1 MDLSKLNKE
10 QKIAVEHKKGPLL
23 VLSGAGTGKT
33 RVLTSRFVY
42 IVKNLNVNFNKI
54 IAVTFTNKAA
64 NEIKERVN
72 TELQSSIDTPW
83 IGTFHSIFAKF
94 LRKHSTLVNLKSNFT
109 ILDIEDQ
116 KKLLKQV
123 LDYCK
128 IDKDINEGIYHNE
141 IQNLKDNKILFNE
154 NKKICKFSSI
164 ERLDDIY
171 SYYQQRL
178 IEINAVDF
186 GDILL
191 HSYTILSS
199 NLDLRKSYQNF
210 IEHILIDE
218 FQDTNLIQ
226 YDLIK
231 LVLNSNKNLFCVG
244 DDDQSIYAWRGAN
257 IENII
262 NFPKEFNSSVVRL
275 TKNYRSNSSILEA
288 AACIISNNKNRLGKD
303 LVSFNKNI
311 PEQKIS
317 LHSFY
322 SQEEESLWISD
333 DISRK
338 FQDDNSIGVLVR
350 LTAQMRSIEDKFI
363 KYALPYEI
371 IGGPRFFERKE
382 IKDILAY
389 LKLANS
395 FKDDLSFERV
405 INLPKR
411 GVGDQSVKLIIDKA
425 REKKISFFESL
436 ELLSRENNLPGSL
449 MIKTKPFID
458 IIKKTSDLI
467 NKTTL
472 EDIGIFIIEESGY
485 LKMLENEKNKL
496 KQLENE
502 SRVDNLKEF
511 VNALSEF
518 DNLDDFLEHVGL
530 VNENQNK
537 THSNSIKL
545 MTLHAAK
552 GLEFDHVYLPGW
564 EEGIFP
570 SSRALEQNSTKS
582 LEEERRLAY
591 VGITRAKK
599 EAYISFAMKRAFH
612 GDWMDALPSRF
623 INEIPDESVEKNEI
637 DIVKNDDFD
646 FNQDNSIEFDNEY
659 RSPGWDRFKK
669 KKLLKWKK

>member
-1 MDLSKLNKE
+1 MDLNTLNKE
-10 QKIAVEHKKGPLL
+10 QKIAVEHKNGPLL

-72 TELQSSIDTPW
+72 SELQSSIDTPW

-94 LRKHSTLVNLKSNFT
+94 LRKHSNLVKLKSNFT

-128 IDKDINEGIYHNE
+128 LEKDINEGIYHNE

-154 NKKICKFSSI
+154 NKKISKFSSI

-171 SYYQQRL
+171 SFYQQRL

-191 HSYTILSS
+191 HSYTILF
-199 NLDLRKSYQNF
+199 NNEDIRNSYQKF

-231 LVLNSNKNLFCVG
+231 LILNSNQNLFCVG

-311 PEQKIS
+311 PDQKIN
-317 LHSFY
+317 LNSFY

-333 DISRK
+333 NISKK

-371 IGGPRFFERKE
+371 IGGPRFFDRKE

-411 GVGDQSVKLIIDKA
+411 GVGDQSVKLIIDNA
-425 REKKISFFESL
+425 REKKLSFFESL
-436 ELLSRENNLPGSL
+436 ELLYNDNNLPGSL
-449 MIKTKPFID
+449 MLKTKPFID

-496 KQLENE
+496 KQVENE
-502 SRVDNLKEF
+502 SRIDNLKEF

-518 DNLDDFLEHVGL
+518 ENLDDFLEHVGL
-530 VNENQNK
+530 VNENQKK
-537 THSNSIKL
+537 THSNSVKL

-570 SSRALEQNSTKS
+570 SSRALEQNSSKS

-591 VGITRAKK
+591 VGITRAKFDLNLSY
-599 EAYISFAMKRAFH
+599 ATSRYTYGMNNYS
-612 GDWMDALPSRF
+612 LPSRF
-623 INEIPDESVEKNEI
+623 LNEISNVEKNSSNTIE
-637 DIVKNDDFD
+637 DHSE
-646 FNQDNSIEFDNEY
+646 FNLTKKITSDNIQL
-659 RSPGWDRFKK
+659 SPGKK
-669 KKLLKWKK
+669 RMLEFLKKNTK

>member
-10 QKIAVEHKKGPLL
+10 QKTAVEHRKGPLL

-72 TELQSSIDTPW
+72 SELQSSIDTPW

-94 LRKHSTLVNLKSNFT
+94 LRKHSNLVKLKSNFT

-128 IDKDINEGIYHNE
+128 IEKDINEGIYHNE

-154 NKKICKFSSI
+154 NKKISKLSSI

-171 SYYQQRL
+171 SFYQQRL

-191 HSYTILSS
+191 HSYNILF
-199 NLDLRKSYQNF
+199 NNEDIRNSYQKF

-231 LVLNSNKNLFCVG
+231 LILNSNQNLFCVG

-262 NFPKEFNSSVVRL
+262 NFPKEFNSPVVRL

-311 PEQKIS
+311 PDQKIN
-317 LHSFY
+317 LNSFY

-333 DISRK
+333 NISKK

-411 GVGDQSVKLIIDKA
+411 GVGDQSVKLIIDNA
-425 REKKISFFESL
+425 REKKLSFFESL
-436 ELLSRENNLPGSL
+436 ELLYNDNNLPGSL
-449 MIKTKPFID
+449 MLKTKPFID

-496 KQLENE
+496 KQVENE
-502 SRVDNLKEF
+502 SRIDNLKEF

-518 DNLDDFLEHVGL
+518 ENLDDFLEHVSL
-530 VNENQNK
+530 VNENQKK
-537 THSNSIKL
+537 THSNSVKL

-570 SSRALEQNSTKS
+570 SSRALEQNSSKS

-591 VGITRAKK
+591 VGITRAKFDLNLSY
-599 EAYISFAMKRAFH
+599 ATSRYTYGMNNYS
-612 GDWMDALPSRF
+612 LPSRF
-623 INEIPDESVEKNEI
+623 LNEISNVEKNSSNTIE
-637 DIVKNDDFD
+637 DHSE
-646 FNQDNSIEFDNEY
+646 FNLTKKITSDNIQL
-659 RSPGWDRFKK
+659 SPGKK
-669 KKLLKWKK
+669 RMLEFLKKNTK

>member
-10 QKIAVEHKKGPLL
+10 QKTAVEHRKGPLL

-72 TELQSSIDTPW
+72 SELQSSIDTPW

-94 LRKHSTLVNLKSNFT
+94 LRKHSNLVKLKSNFT

-128 IDKDINEGIYHNE
+128 IEKDINEGIYHNE

-154 NKKICKFSSI
+154 NKKISKFSSI

-171 SYYQQRL
+171 SLYQQRL

-191 HSYTILSS
+191 HSYTILF
-199 NLDLRKSYQNF
+199 NNEDIRNSYQKF

-231 LVLNSNKNLFCVG
+231 LILNSNQNLFCVG

-262 NFPKEFNSSVVRL
+262 NFPKEFNSPVVRL

-311 PEQKIS
+311 PDQKIN
-317 LHSFY
+317 LNSFY

-333 DISRK
+333 NISKK

-371 IGGPRFFERKE
+371 IGGPRFFDRKE

-411 GVGDQSVKLIIDKA
+411 GVGDQSVKLIIDNA

-436 ELLSRENNLPGSL
+436 ELLYNDNNLPGSL
-449 MIKTKPFID
+449 MLKTKPFID

-496 KQLENE
+496 KQVENE
-502 SRVDNLKEF
+502 SRIDNLKEF

-518 DNLDDFLEHVGL
+518 ENLDDFLEHVGL
-530 VNENQNK
+530 VNENQKK
-537 THSNSIKL
+537 THSNSVKL

-570 SSRALEQNSTKS
+570 SSRALEQNSSKS

-591 VGITRAKK
+591 VGITRAKFDLNLSY
-599 EAYISFAMKRAFH
+599 ATSRYTYGMNNYS
-612 GDWMDALPSRF
+612 LPSRF
-623 INEIPDESVEKNEI
+623 LNEISNVEKNSSNTIE
-637 DIVKNDDFD
+637 DHYE
-646 FNQDNSIEFDNEY
+646 FNLTKKITSDNIQL
-659 RSPGWDRFKK
+659 SPGKK
-669 KKLLKWKK
+669 RMLEFLKKNTK

>member
-1 MDLSKLNKE
+1 MDLNTLNKE
-10 QKIAVEHKKGPLL
+10 QKIAVEHKNGPLL

-42 IVKNLNVNFNKI
+42 IVKKLNVKFNEI

-72 TELQSSIDTPW
+72 KELQSSIETPW

-94 LRKHSTLVNLKSNFT
+94 LRKHSGLVNLKSNYT

-116 KKLLKQV
+116 KKLIKQV

-128 IDKDINEGIYHNE
+128 IDKDISESIYHNE

-154 NKKICKFSSI
+154 NKKISKFSSL

-171 SYYQQRL
+171 FYYQQRL

-191 HSYTILSS
+191 HSYQILS
-199 NLDLRKSYQNF
+199 NNPEIKKSYQRF
-210 IEHILIDE
+210 IKHILIDE

-231 LVLNSNKNLFCVG
+231 LILNYNKNLFCVG

-262 NFPKEFNSSVVRL
+262 NFPKEFNSPVVRL

-288 AACIISNNKNRLGKD
+288 AASIISNNKNRLGKD
-303 LVSFNKNI
+303 LVSFNKKI
-311 PEQKIS
+311 PDQKIN
-317 LHSFY
+317 LNSFY
-322 SQEEESLWISD
+322 SQEEESLWISNN
-333 DISRK
+333 ISNK
-338 FQDDNSIGVLVR
+338 FQENNSIGILVR
-350 LTAQMRSIEDKFI
+350 LTSQMRSIEDKLI

-389 LKLANS
+389 LKLANGLQ
-395 FKDDLSFERV
+395 DDLSFERV

-411 GVGDQSVKLIIDKA
+411 GVGEQSVKLIIDNA
-425 REKKISFFESL
+425 REKKVSFFESL
-436 ELLSRENNLPGSL
+436 MSLSFENKLPGSL
-449 MIKTKPFID
+449 MVKTKPFID

-467 NKTTL
+467 NRTSL

-502 SRVDNLKEF
+502 SRIDNLKEF

-518 DNLDDFLEHVGL
+518 ENLDDFLEHVGL
-530 VNENQNK
+530 VNENQK
-537 THSNSIKL
+537 KIKSNSVKL

-570 SSRALEQNSTKS
+570 SSRALEQNSSKS

-591 VGITRAKK
+591 VGITRAKFDLNLSY
-599 EAYISFAMKRAFH
+599 ATSRYTYGMNNYS
-612 GDWMDALPSRF
+612 LPSRF
-623 INEIPDESVEKNEI
+623 LNEISNVDKNKTNTIDEYHISNINKKI
-637 DIVKNDDFD
+637 T
-646 FNQDNSIEFDNEY
+646 SDNEQL
-659 RSPGWDRFKK
+659 SPGKK
-669 KKLLKWKK
+669 RMLEFLKKNNK

>member
-10 QKIAVEHKKGPLL
+10 QKTAVEHRKGPLL

-72 TELQSSIDTPW
+72 SELQSSIDTPW

-94 LRKHSTLVNLKSNFT
+94 LRKHSNLVKLKSNFT

-128 IDKDINEGIYHNE
+128 IEKDINEGIYHNE

-154 NKKICKFSSI
+154 NKKISKFSSI

-171 SYYQQRL
+171 SFYQQRL

-191 HSYTILSS
+191 HSYTILF
-199 NLDLRKSYQNF
+199 NNEDIRNSYQKF

-231 LVLNSNKNLFCVG
+231 LILNSNQNLFCVG

-262 NFPKEFNSSVVRL
+262 NFPKEFNSPVVRL

-311 PEQKIS
+311 PDQKIN
-317 LHSFY
+317 LNSFY

-333 DISRK
+333 NISKK

-371 IGGPRFFERKE
+371 IGGPRFFDRKE

-411 GVGDQSVKLIIDKA
+411 GVGDQSVKLIIDNA
-425 REKKISFFESL
+425 RKKKLSFFESL
-436 ELLSRENNLPGSL
+436 ELLYNDNNLPGSL
-449 MIKTKPFID
+449 MLKTKPFID

-496 KQLENE
+496 KQVENE
-502 SRVDNLKEF
+502 SRIDNLKEF

-518 DNLDDFLEHVGL
+518 ENLDDFLEHVGL
-530 VNENQNK
+530 VNENQKK
-537 THSNSIKL
+537 THSNSVKL

-570 SSRALEQNSTKS
+570 SSRALEQNSSKS

-591 VGITRAKK
+591 VGITRAKFDLNLSY
-599 EAYISFAMKRAFH
+599 ATSRYTYGMNNYS
-612 GDWMDALPSRF
+612 LPSRF
-623 INEIPDESVEKNEI
+623 LNEISNVEKNSS
-637 DIVKNDDFD
+637 
-646 FNQDNSIEFDNEY
+646 NSIEDHSEFNLTKKITSDNIQL
-659 RSPGWDRFKK
+659 SPGKK
-669 KKLLKWKK
+669 RMLEFLKKNTK

>member
-1 MDLSKLNKE
+1 MDLNILNKE

-64 NEIKERVN
+64 NEIKQRVKSD
-72 TELQSSIDTPW
+72 LQSSIETPW
-83 IGTFHSIFAKF
+83 VGTFHSIFAKF
-94 LRKHSTLVNLKSNFT
+94 LRKHSGLVNLKSNFS

-116 KKLLKQV
+116 KKLIKQV
-123 LDYCK
+123 LMYCK
-128 IDKDINEGIYHNE
+128 IDRDISESIYLNE

-154 NKKICKFSSI
+154 NKKIFKYSSI
-164 ERLDDIY
+164 ERLDDVY

-191 HSYTILSS
+191 HSYQILSKNS
-199 NLDLRKSYQNF
+199 EIKKFYQNL

-231 LVLNSNKNLFCVG
+231 LILNSDKNLFCVG

-262 NFPKEFNSSVVRL
+262 NFPNEFDAPVVRL

-288 AACIISNNKNRLGKD
+288 ATCIISNNKNRLGKD
-303 LVSFNKNI
+303 LISFNEKI
-311 PEQKIS
+311 PEQKIN
-317 LHSFY
+317 LNSFY

-333 DISRK
+333 NISKK
-338 FQDDNSIGVLVR
+338 FQENNSIGILVR
-350 LTAQMRSIEDKFI
+350 LTAQMRSIEDKLI

-395 FKDDLSFERV
+395 FQDDLSFERV

-411 GVGDQSVKLIIDKA
+411 GIGGQSIKLIIDNA
-425 REKKISFFESL
+425 RKNKISFFESI
-436 ELLSRENNLPGSL
+436 EVLSNENNLPGSL
-449 MIKTKPFID
+449 IVKTKSFID

-467 NKTTL
+467 KKTTL

-502 SRVDNLKEF
+502 SRIDNLKEF

-518 DNLDDFLEHVGL
+518 ENLDDFLEHVGL
-530 VNENQNK
+530 VNENQKK
-537 THSNSIKL
+537 THSNSVKL

-570 SSRALEQNSTKS
+570 SSRALEQNSSKS

-591 VGITRAKK
+591 VGITRAKFDLNLSY
-599 EAYISFAMKRAFH
+599 ATSRYTYGMNNYS
-612 GDWMDALPSRF
+612 LPSRF
-623 INEIPDESVEKNEI
+623 LNEISKIDKNTNNLIDENSPSNLEKNI
-637 DIVKNDDFD
+637 SS
-646 FNQDNSIEFDNEY
+646 DNVQL
-659 RSPGWDRFKK
+659 SPGKK
-669 KKLLKWKK
+669 RMLEFLKKNSK

>member
-10 QKIAVEHKKGPLL
+10 QKTAVEHRKGPLL

-94 LRKHSTLVNLKSNFT
+94 LRKHSSLVKLKSNFT

-128 IDKDINEGIYHNE
+128 IEKDINEGIYHNE

-154 NKKICKFSSI
+154 NKKISKFSSI

-171 SYYQQRL
+171 SFYQQRL

-191 HSYTILSS
+191 HSYTILF
-199 NLDLRKSYQNF
+199 NNEDIRNSYQKF

-231 LVLNSNKNLFCVG
+231 LILNSNQNLFCVG

-262 NFPKEFNSSVVRL
+262 NFPKEFNSPVVRL

-311 PEQKIS
+311 PDQKIN
-317 LHSFY
+317 LNSFY

-333 DISRK
+333 NISKK

-371 IGGPRFFERKE
+371 IGGPRFFDRKE

-411 GVGDQSVKLIIDKA
+411 GVGDQSVKLIIDNA
-425 REKKISFFESL
+425 REKKLSFFESL
-436 ELLSRENNLPGSL
+436 ELLYNDNNLPGSL
-449 MIKTKPFID
+449 MLKTKPFID

-496 KQLENE
+496 KQVENE
-502 SRVDNLKEF
+502 SRIDNLKEF

-530 VNENQNK
+530 VNENQK
-537 THSNSIKL
+537 KIQSNSVKL

-570 SSRALEQNSTKS
+570 SSRALEQNSSKS

-591 VGITRAKK
+591 VGITRAKFDLNLSY
-599 EAYISFAMKRAFH
+599 ATSRYTYGMNNYS
-612 GDWMDALPSRF
+612 LPSRF
-623 INEIPDESVEKNEI
+623 INEISKVEKNTTSKIEEYSNI
-637 DIVKNDDFD
+637 NKKITSDDV
-646 FNQDNSIEFDNEY
+646 QL
-659 RSPGWDRFKK
+659 SPGKK
-669 KKLLKWKK
+669 RMLEFLKKNSK